1 MLKAETVELWTVEKW
16 NSLWNVSPL
25 IDDLPVVVIVL
36 IWVLVDIGQQVGHG
50 VGRDE

>member
-1 MLKAETVELWTVEKW
+1 MLKTETVFRKEKW